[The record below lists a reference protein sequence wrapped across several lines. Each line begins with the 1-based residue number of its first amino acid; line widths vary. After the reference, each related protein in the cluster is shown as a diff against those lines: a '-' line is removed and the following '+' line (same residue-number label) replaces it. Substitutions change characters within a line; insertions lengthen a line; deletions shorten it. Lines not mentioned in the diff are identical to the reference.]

1 MNVKSKT
8 KNELAV
14 SSNFNM
20 QNLEMMVNFIVLME
34 IELVSFRERLV

>member
-1 MNVKSKT
+1 MNVKNKT

-20 QNLEMMVNFIVLME
+20 QNLEMMINFIVL
-34 IELVSFRERLV
+34 IKTELVSFRDR

>member
-1 MNVKSKT
+1 MNVKNKT